1 MKLIAS
7 LIALGFATA
16 ATAAAPAP
24 DLSLEQRTALRCS
37 AAFAIVSTV
46 QEQGGAKEYPPL
58 SARGQEFFVRSSA
71 RVMDEAQLDRAGI
84 TAVMQAEAEDLA
96 NTPGR
101 LTAVMPACL
110 ALLEASGV

>member
-1 MKLIAS
+1 MKSIVS
-7 LIALGFATA
+7 LFALGLATV

-37 AAFAIVSTV
+37 AAFAIVSAV
-46 QEQGGAKEYPPL
+46 QEKGGAKEYPPL
-58 SARGQEFFVRSSA
+58 GGRGQEFFVRSSA

-84 TAVMQAEAEDLA
+84 TAVMQFEAEDLA

-101 LTAVMPACL
+101 LDAIMPACL
-110 ALLEASGV
+110 SLLDASGV